1 VTDDRSA
8 ALLIRVWQED
18 GVEGFRARLTSTGEP
33 GGEDHTVALAS
44 SPGELLDAVRHW
56 LDGFLGSGT
65 ATD

>member
-18 GVEGFRARLTSTGEP
+18 GVEGFRARLTSTGEL
-33 GGEDHTVALAS
+33 GVEDRTVALAA

-56 LDGFLGSGT
+56 LDVFLGSGT